1 VTRIVFDV
9 IEGRQTASADPK
21 VLSSEDLRKIDRLK
35 AFLGNDLC
43 STDQL
48 ELLVSLHF
56 LVDHSKSQGLKKEVV
71 SFLKSKKPYF
81 TDQEINGA
89 LGRLQELE
97 VLSNC

>member
-1 VTRIVFDV
+1 MKLVRNQCTDV
-9 IEGRQTASADPK
+9 SDQELPCNT
-21 VLSSEDLRKIDRLK
+21 

-56 LVDHSKSQGLKKEVV
+56 LVDRAKPLGLKKEEVI

-89 LGRLQELE
+89 LSRLQELG
-97 VLSNC
+97 VLGNC